1 MRHRILLAVAVVF
14 GMAVAVVAQNVRN
27 AAAQSPASQA
37 PGAQSLTDHQRIEQ
51 LERQVF
57 LLSGRVA
64 TLEAEQSPQ
73 IKRLQ

>member
-1 MRHRILLAVAVVF
+1 MRHRILLVVAVVF
-14 GMAVAVVAQNVRN
+14 GMAIAMLVENLRNVAAQN
-27 AAAQSPASQA
+27 PASQS
-37 PGAQSLTDHQRIEQ
+37 PSAQTLTDHQRIEQ

-64 TLEAEQSPQ
+64 TLESEQAPQ